1 VATILIIDDDP
12 EYINAYTIVLQKP
25 GYSIFT
31 AGNSSDGMVIA
42 EKERPDIIV
51 LDMLITGTGGV
62 QFLKWLRAQP
72 ALKDTKV
79 IVLSNLES
87 DNVVANAKK
96 LGISE
101 YLIKANTTFDEL
113 AEKVKQVLQQG
124 SS

>member
-1 VATILIIDDDP
+1 
-12 EYINAYTIVLQKP
+12 LQKP

>member
-1 VATILIIDDDP
+1 MATILIIDDDP